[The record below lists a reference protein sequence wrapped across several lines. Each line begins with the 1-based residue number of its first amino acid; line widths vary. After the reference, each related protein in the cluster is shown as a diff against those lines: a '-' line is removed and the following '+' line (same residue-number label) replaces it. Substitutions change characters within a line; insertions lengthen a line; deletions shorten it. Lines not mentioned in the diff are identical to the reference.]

1 MIPPGVAGPEVE
13 NAVVGVAAV
22 SEVAEPGVAFVV
34 GVAAGEPG
42 VAFVVYLEVAEL
54 VFVAVDIADV
64 SGPQAS
70 VDIAVV
76 FVVLL
81 PVSVVA
87 VEVDTPGRPRLFVL
101 PKLCSFANSSSSVE
115 IVDKESVDSSTGVHT
130 NYGCCSILSNVDLCL
145 NRNLGHYYSS
155 PSLGHNKLS
164 VTNDLPIDATRNH
177 SRNRCPHQYQEQ
189 RTHRSSQASLSPLEV
204 QQIQ

>member
-1 MIPPGVAGPEVE
+1 VIPPGVAGPEVE

-34 GVAAGEPG
+34 D
-42 VAFVVYLEVAEL
+42 LEVAEL

-101 PKLCSFANSSSSVE
+101 PKICSFANSSSSVE

-130 NYGCCSILSNVDLCL
+130 NYGCCSILSNVDLCQ
-145 NRNLGHYYSS
+145 NRNLGHYYSRPS
-155 PSLGHNKLS
+155 PGHNKLS
-164 VTNDLPIDATRNH
+164 DTNDLPIDATRNH
-177 SRNRCPHQYQEQ
+177 SRNRCPQQYQEQ
-189 RTHRSSQASLSPLEV
+189 RTHRSSQATLSPLEV